1 MSFDRKIDQICTHR
15 AVEEAL
21 FLNADYQTI
30 RPLRPIAS
38 VVSTQV
44 RINGVTDVPS
54 VGVQTPAQ
62 VVTAKAGPYTITQ
75 GVNDRLIVS
84 IDGGPDQII
93 LAQDGKKIPTKD
105 VIQNLNSSISEGTF
119 EELNGKIRLRTG
131 SVGKRSLLHVK
142 LGSTLASVLGLVED
156 RVFRGIK
163 SIPGWSIVRDP
174 NTLSDRPTRLIVFDQ
189 SLKGF
194 SDYVEL
200 NYTTIR
206 QECRRCGGLGVEN
219 DWIYGRQGNTIEVR
233 DEALLLQEILK
244 IMFTLRGSNPFATW
258 YGTLLTDTIGRKL
271 SAGGLVQNLISS
283 EITTAFSRWQNIK
296 KQQEEA
302 VGQFVSDR
310 EFPFQLLSVSVEQS
324 TQDPTVIFVN
334 ASVQNRSG
342 QPLDISRGI
351 RLPEPT
357 DLLGNTSQQ
366 GVFRQSLNNFTQV
379 G

>member
-1 MSFDRKIDQICTHR
+1 MSFDRKIDQVCTHR
-15 AVEEAL
+15 VVEEAL
-21 FLNADYQTI
+21 FLEGDRQTI
-30 RPLRPIAS
+30 RPLRPIAA
-38 VVSTQV
+38 VVSTEV
-44 RINGVTDVPS
+44 RVNGAITVPS
-54 VGVQTPAQ
+54 VGVQASAE
-62 VVTAKAGPYTITQ
+62 VVTGKAGPYTITQ
-75 GVNDRLIVS
+75 GVNDRLILS

-105 VIQNLNSSISEGTF
+105 VVRNLNSSISEGTF

-131 SVGKRSLLHVK
+131 SAGKRSLLHIK
-142 LGSTLASVLGLVED
+142 SGSTLASVLGLVQD

-174 NTLSDRPTRLIVFDQ
+174 STLDDRPTRLVVFDQ
-189 SLKGF
+189 PLKGF
-194 SDYVEL
+194 SDYIEL

-271 SAGGLVQNLISS
+271 SAGGLIQNLISS
-283 EITTAFSRWQNIK
+283 EITTAFSRWQSIK

-334 ASVQNRSG
+334 ATVQNRSG

-351 RLPEPT
+351 RLPEPQ
-357 DLLGNTSQQ
+357 DLLGDTSQQ

>member
-21 FLNADYQTI
+21 FLSSDYQTV

-44 RINGVTDVPS
+44 RINGLIDVPS
-54 VGVQTPAQ
+54 VGVQAPAQ
-62 VVTAKAGPYTITQ
+62 VVTGKAGPYTITQ
-75 GVNDRLIVS
+75 GVNDRLILS
-84 IDGGPDQII
+84 IDGGPDQVII
-93 LAQDGKKIPTKD
+93 AQDGKKIPTKD
-105 VIQNLNSSISEGTF
+105 VIHNLNTSISEGTF
-119 EELNGKIRLRTG
+119 EEFNGKIRLRTG

-142 LGSTLASVLGLVED
+142 SGSTLASVLGLVED
-156 RVFRGIK
+156 RVFRGVK

-189 SLKGF
+189 PLKGF

-206 QECRRCGGLGVEN
+206 QECRRCGGLGIEN

-244 IMFTLRGSNPFATW
+244 MMFTLRGSNPFATW

-271 SAGGLVQNLISS
+271 SAGGLIQNLISS

-334 ASVQNRSG
+334 ATVQNRSG

-357 DLLGNTSQQ
+357 DLLGDTSQQ